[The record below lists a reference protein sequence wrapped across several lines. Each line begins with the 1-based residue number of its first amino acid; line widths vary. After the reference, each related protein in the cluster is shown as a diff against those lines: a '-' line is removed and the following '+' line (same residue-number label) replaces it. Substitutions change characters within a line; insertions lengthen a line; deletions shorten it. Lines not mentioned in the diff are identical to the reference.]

1 MVIYAS
7 KKFGS
12 EKIVR
17 TIVLSPI
24 HVSRGEIFTF
34 QASARF
40 GGKSHGYPD
49 FKREKYNNKAESFFD
64 LILMTTC
71 IKVDNRERARARDQK
86 RRRSIALE
94 EKQDNLD
101 QFGFCSQL
109 TRVWRRSLGGIGG
122 ESVNSAGYSLI
133 EQPIRAR
140 KKHYPLF

>member
-1 MVIYAS
+1 
-7 KKFGS
+7 
-12 EKIVR
+12 
-17 TIVLSPI
+17 
-24 HVSRGEIFTF
+24 
-34 QASARF
+34 
-40 GGKSHGYPD
+40 
-49 FKREKYNNKAESFFD
+49 
-64 LILMTTC
+64 MTTC

-86 RRRSIALE
+86 RRRSISLE

-122 ESVNSAGYSLI
+122 ESVNSGGYSLI